1 VPKTT
6 TPRTT
11 TDGKA
16 TAQAEPRYTSV
27 SHYVNIFDDNTE
39 ANRDEG
45 VVTKEDK
52 TDKKFSNPESD
63 TLETNGSNTTQAVF
77 SHIIN
82 LAGVD

>member
-1 VPKTT
+1 M
-6 TPRTT
+6 
-11 TDGKA
+11 
-16 TAQAEPRYTSV
+16 
-27 SHYVNIFDDNTE
+27 NIFDDNTE